1 MTVWTVWSGSYSDR
15 GMAGVFSTKEKAEAY
30 IQVAKHFYSELDDE
44 PIEYVL
50 DEQLGEKE
58 RYCVRIEKGSGNI
71 MNPGWFFVYDSGA
84 DVQEQDDCYEVWV
97 NFQYDYDRMIKAARD
112 KLAEY
117 KAREAGI

>member
-30 IQVAKHFYSELDDE
+30 IQVAKHIYFELDDE

-58 RYCVRIEKGSGNI
+58 RYCVRLEKGSGNI
-71 MNPGWFFVYDSGA
+71 MNPEWFVCDCGV
-84 DVQEQDDCYEVWV
+84 DVEEQDDCYEVFV
-97 NFQYDYDRMIKAARD
+97 NFQYDYDRMVKAARD